1 MPSLQLLTLGGFE
14 ARRAERPLTG
24 FESNKVRLL
33 LVYLALESK
42 GRAHT
47 REHLAALLWP
57 EHENG
62 RLPLR
67 RALSNLR
74 KTIGDPSANPPCLLA
89 NRQTIQL
96 NPQAAIWVDAV
107 ALEAASRQTTLGL
120 AELETA
126 VSWYNGEL
134 LQGFHITNCLEM
146 EEWLLLKREILN
158 RSYVRLLQN
167 IIARC
172 LRSRAY
178 ERALPFARK
187 LVTAEPWQEEG
198 HRQLMRL
205 LLYSGQRS
213 VALVQFEA
221 CRQLLRDSLGVEPEK
236 ETIALYE
243 QIRQV
248 TLPVKSGQDVQIP
261 VSLFPVFG
269 REDELN
275 RLQLCMQDETCRLI
289 TLTGPGGVGKTRL
302 AVESV
307 VQNAPYFSDGA
318 FFVPLAEVT
327 SKEGVVTAVSE
338 QLGLPSAPAHTQQTQ
353 LFNYLADK
361 QMLIVLDN
369 FEQLIQAAALV
380 EDLVQAAPKVTFLV
394 TSRVGLNV
402 WAEQIFPLAG
412 LPVPEQGETAVWETP
427 ALRLFATTAQK
438 QKPDWV
444 QNEENA
450 RIVAEIC
457 RMVDGLPLAI
467 LLAASW
473 IRVLSAQE
481 ILTEIKRGLD
491 MLAADWPSIPAR
503 HRTFRGVVA
512 QSWRLL
518 TDAEKEAL
526 AALSVFA
533 GGFMYEAAQAVTA
546 VPLHTLRRFVNHS
559 LIVHSASGRFFM
571 HRLLHQFAREK
582 LAENPAAA
590 QKAANAHARYY
601 CQKAEQWHDAL
612 KHKGQ
617 KKALLQMKEEQKNL
631 SLAWQNAVGQG
642 MVHAVE
648 QAAGG
653 YCLFLNRMVRYE
665 EGLAACETAV
675 SAIPA
680 IAQNNPDM
688 MRLLVLLLGWQT
700 QFARRLQPKETAV
713 LPLLQAEEYA
723 NKLQAL
729 GEPTAREMGWIY
741 MIHGRMRDSGQRQEA
756 FEAYQASAEQ
766 FHQAG
771 DAWAEATALAGQG
784 SAAWNMGHY
793 ELAAQCHQQAL
804 QIRQRIQDLQ
814 GIARTQMSL
823 GMTWLCVGRFEEAV
837 ALIKEGSDLRREMGD
852 RRGIADA
859 LRFLGIAEMTT
870 GLFTGAV
877 AHLQES
883 VQIYETLGL
892 RFGLEPAMLGSALAH
907 LGQYDEALA
916 WIGRGVALAQE
927 TGYRRAL
934 GYGWLAKGEVL
945 LVNGRLPEALYALA
959 QSVAFSQQINQQE
972 ELCRALAVQT
982 IAALVRRDAGQAR
995 VLLNSAQHI
1004 TAACHTAVPAIY
1016 LLAAQAAWHQYQG
1029 EQAQAA
1035 RYIEQAKTYDLVAQ
1049 SRWFADLFT
1058 LVAKMQQ
1065 A

>member
-14 ARRAERPLTG
+14 VRDAARPLTG

-33 LVYLALESK
+33 LVYLALESG
-42 GRAHT
+42 GRAQT

-74 KTIGDPSANPPCLLA
+74 KTIGDHSANPPFLLT

-96 NPQAAIWVDAV
+96 NAQADIWFDAD
-107 ALEAASRQTTLGL
+107 ALLAASRQTSLGL
-120 AELETA
+120 EELETA
-126 VSWYNGEL
+126 VSWYKGEL
-134 LQGFHITNCLEM
+134 LQGFHITNSLEM
-146 EEWLLLKREILN
+146 EEWLLLQREILN
-158 RSYVRLLQN
+158 RAYVRLLQN
-167 IIARC
+167 TIACC

-198 HRQLMRL
+198 HRKLMRL
-205 LLYSGQRS
+205 LVYSGQRS
-213 VALVQFEA
+213 AALVQFEA

-248 TLPVKSGQDVQIP
+248 TLPVKSGQDVQMP
-261 VSLFPVFG
+261 VSPFPVFG

-275 RLQLCMQDETCRLI
+275 RLKVCLQDEACRLI

-318 FFVPLAEVT
+318 FFVPLVEVT
-327 SKEGVVTAVSE
+327 SRKGVVTAVSE
-338 QLGLPSAPAHTQQTQ
+338 QLGLSPAPSRAQQTQ

-369 FEQLIQAAALV
+369 FEQLIEAASLV
-380 EDLVQAAPKVTFLV
+380 GDLVQVAPKVTFLV
-394 TSRVGLNV
+394 TSRVGLNL

-412 LPVPEQGETAVWETP
+412 LPVPENGETAVWETP
-427 ALRLFATTAQK
+427 ALQLFATTAQK
-438 QKPDWV
+438 QQPDWV

-473 IRVLSAQE
+473 IRVLSVQE

-518 TDAEKEAL
+518 TNAEKEAL

-546 VPLHTLRRFVNHS
+546 VSLHTLRRFVNHS
-559 LIVHSASGRFFM
+559 LVVHSASGRFFM
-571 HRLLHQFAREK
+571 HRLLHQFTKEK

-590 QKAANAHARYY
+590 QKVAHAHARYY
-601 CQKAEQWHDAL
+601 CQKVAVWHDAL
-612 KHKGQ
+612 KHKEQ
-617 KKALLQMKEEQKNL
+617 KKALLQMQREHLNI
-631 SLAWQNAVGQG
+631 SLAWQWAARER
-642 MVHAVE
+642 MVQLLAK
-648 QAAGG
+648 AAGG
-653 YCLFLNRMVRYE
+653 YCLFFNRMVRYE

-675 SAIPA
+675 PA
-680 IAQNNPDM
+680 IVPFAQDNPDM
-688 MRLLVLLLGWQT
+688 MRLMVLLLGWQT

-713 LPLLQAEEYA
+713 LPLLQAKEYV

-729 GEPTAREMGWIY
+729 GEPTTREMGWFY

-766 FHQAG
+766 FHLAG

-784 SAAWNMGHY
+784 SAAWNMGNY
-793 ELAAQCHQQAL
+793 ELAAQCHQLAL

-837 ALIKEGSDLRREMGD
+837 TLIKEGSDLRRELGD

-859 LRFLGIAEMTT
+859 LRFLGIAQMTT
-870 GLFTGAV
+870 GSFNEAAT
-877 AHLQES
+877 HLRES
-883 VQIYETLGL
+883 VQIYEELGL

-916 WIGRGVALAQE
+916 WIGRGLALAQE

-945 LVNGRLPEALYALA
+945 LVNGRLPEAVYALV

-982 IAALVRRDAGQAR
+982 TAALLRQDEGQAR

-1004 TAACHTAVPAIY
+1004 TATCHAAVPAIY
-1016 LLAAQAAWHQYQG
+1016 LLVAQAAWHQYQG

-1035 RYIEQAKTYDLVAQ
+1035 RYIEQTKTYDLVSQ
-1049 SRWFADLFT
+1049 SRWFADL
-1058 LVAKMQQ
+1058 LAIVANVQQ